1 MGRMIICI
9 CNRINCRAVRD
20 AVESGARSPG
30 AVQAHHGCRFNCGK
44 CSSSISEMIA
54 ATAEREDACLPMVA
68 AE

>member
-9 CNRINCRAVRD
+9 CNRINCRGVRD
-20 AVESGARSPG
+20 AVEGGARSPG

-44 CSSSISEMIA
+44 CSGSISELIS
-54 ATAEREDACLPMVA
+54 TTVEREDASLPMIA